1 MVKILSV
8 FVAFLE
14 NMNFT
19 RNSVN
24 FKIWPKWQNK
34 LHLSIFVKMKQ
45 RIVAKTAWWFPHLK
59 DFPNKN
65 NAIKA
70 KCKTSWGHPSQKP
83 YNYHLDLLQVQRNS
97 SFFVAL
103 QTVQKTTKFKYRAK
117 LEFAWSP
124 SKVKSW
130 AKPLSIYPLF
140 WSSPIFT
147 YWQYNLSVTVA
158 NYLVKG
164 DEVNGDALSNA
175 IVDFLNIYVIVLL
188 Q

>member
-1 MVKILSV
+1 MLLPTHNVDVEVTCAASHSAWAEALVPDNIDMLRS
-8 FVAFLE
+8 LE
-14 NMNFT
+14 
-19 RNSVN
+19 
-24 FKIWPKWQNK
+24 
-34 LHLSIFVKMKQ
+34 
-45 RIVAKTAWWFPHLK
+45 
-59 DFPNKN
+59 N

-103 QTVQKTTKFKYRAK
+103 QTVHKTTKFKYRAK

-164 DEVNGDALSNA
+164 DEVNGDALLNA